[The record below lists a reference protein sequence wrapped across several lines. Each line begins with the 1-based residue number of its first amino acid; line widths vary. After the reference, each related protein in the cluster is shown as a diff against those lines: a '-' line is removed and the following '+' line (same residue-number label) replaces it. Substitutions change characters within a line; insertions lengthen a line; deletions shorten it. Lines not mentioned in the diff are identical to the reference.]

1 MHEIALT
8 EDGPSHPDGGSS
20 KHSKRATRKSSK
32 SSRSW
37 KSWAFG
43 RKFFFPAGIA
53 LGLAVSA
60 VVFTPL
66 SNIPPEILESLYT
79 DAGNLDMRMPD
90 MKNMVS
96 GMKFPSFDFDLRDL
110 ANNLT
115 VVQQTRKVFTN
126 RNFEAGL
133 ELGQSEG
140 IMAHHPVILIPG
152 IVSTGLESWSTS
164 EENKSWFRKRLWGTS
179 TMIQAVLSDKKK
191 WIEAL
196 SLDPETGLDPVGFKV
211 RAAQGLDAASEFIQG
226 YWVRLE
232 SILVPISV

>member
-1 MHEIALT
+1 
-8 EDGPSHPDGGSS
+8 
-20 KHSKRATRKSSK
+20 
-32 SSRSW
+32 
-37 KSWAFG
+37 
-43 RKFFFPAGIA
+43 
-53 LGLAVSA
+53 
-60 VVFTPL
+60 
-66 SNIPPEILESLYT
+66 
-79 DAGNLDMRMPD
+79 MRMPE
-90 MKNMVS
+90 MKNMMS
-96 GMKFPSFDFDLRDL
+96 NMKFPSFDFDLRDL

-133 ELGQSEG
+133 DLSQSEG
-140 IMAHHPVILIPG
+140 ITAHHPVILIPG

-226 YWVRLE
+226 YWVCNAIICCLASDSPYLPGMAANRAKSCGDRLRYQRHGNG
-232 SILVPISV
+232 ILRLATVLHEPRNPRRILYTTQKNDRDLQGDNRTKGGLDQSLDGRHCHHVFPEMG

>member
-8 EDGPSHPDGGSS
+8 EDRPSHPEGGSS
-20 KHSKRATRKSSK
+20 KHSKRATRESSK
-32 SSRSW
+32 SSKSW

-140 IMAHHPVILIPG
+140 ITAHHPVILIPG

-226 YWVRLE
+226 YWVRFT
-232 SILVPISV
+232 SILFLIFV